1 MSSSGSLPPRRS
13 YLATKLSVEPGEILN
28 STIPQPMFRPKASKS
43 DTLHGFVDSLFK
55 PTRAT
60 PKVSKFGSRAT
71 TKERNSMYHP
81 LVLVLADLTYV
92 WSQDVHKKGKR
103 KVTSYPFRFP
113 VHLIIL
119 LGTGLPKRCVPSRSA
134 YYVSHDI
141 AGPEVTL
148 DPKRPG
154 IVGRLLERLLVR
166 FFHT

>member
-1 MSSSGSLPPRRS
+1 MAVMAWAWVFAREFIRVITPSTLVFS
-13 YLATKLSVEPGEILN
+13 YEIFGRTRGDAKLNIKIRFQGEDERAKKHVPSISV
-28 STIPQPMFRPKASKS
+28 
-43 DTLHGFVDSLFK
+43 GFG
-55 PTRAT
+55 T
-60 PKVSKFGSRAT
+60 
-71 TKERNSMYHP
+71 
-81 LVLVLADLTYV
+81 DLTYV

-148 DPKRPG
+148 DPKRSG